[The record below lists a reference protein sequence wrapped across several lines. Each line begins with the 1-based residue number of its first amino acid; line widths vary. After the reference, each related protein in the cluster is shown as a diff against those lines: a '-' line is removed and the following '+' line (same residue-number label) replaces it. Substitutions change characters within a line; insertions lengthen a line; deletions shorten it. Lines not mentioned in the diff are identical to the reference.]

1 MKSEVICFHLT
12 IDESIEVL
20 ENVGLGGEAE
30 IEASFGNVKV
40 KL

>member
-1 MKSEVICFHLT
+1 MKSEVICFHITKMKAL
-12 IDESIEVL
+12 EVL

-30 IEASFGNVKV
+30 IEVSFGNVKV